1 MPPPPRRGD
10 HREIPVDLI
19 RWILKPWFPSR
30 YRRTSETPIR
40 VAVFCLVWNV
50 SVCARVFPKRKKE
63 RKEGKEKKK
72 KKWNE
77 KRRQYRR
84 EWIVREKISISISIF
99 NVWGEGEGRRRRLEK
114 EAVIQVR
121 RSVCE
126 SSGNL
131 HLKELEDALGS
142 YGVPGVPFRRLFLF
156 SRNFLDGA
164 ERKTVLKG
172 ISTLY
177 YHSAYLPSTL
187 RPVLPEIPPPLL
199 PLFAFLI
206 AARSPRRPRSNNN
219 KFGIKRSKE
228 IF

>member
-1 MPPPPRRGD
+1 M
-10 HREIPVDLI
+10 
-19 RWILKPWFPSR
+19 
-30 YRRTSETPIR
+30 
-40 VAVFCLVWNV
+40 
-50 SVCARVFPKRKKE
+50 SVPECFPKGRKKE
-63 RKEGKEKKK
+63 RKERKKRK
-72 KKWNE
+72 KNETKKGANTVENGSLE
-77 KRRQYRR
+77 KRFRFRFRY
-84 EWIVREKISISISIF
+84 STF
-99 NVWGEGEGRRRRLEK
+99 GGGGEGRRRRRRLEK